1 MPFLNLES
9 SMKQTNDAGPRLSR
23 LHRFISRLRIDQFLS
38 CNSKPACKNSL
49 WMRLQSFSGWIE
61 HLYSFIPSDAPHG
74 LFFLP
79 THDLSGSDQ
88 VDEGLEMIVPDIF
101 FAFPIQHS
109 KPQLSHRNNQ
119 PQVKQYHYR
128 RFSYN
133 GGTTGY
139 MMMGQWPWGR
149 STSVITLKLEALA
162 FSIFL
167 LQSTSVAIQRGNT
180 VAAVV
185 LSVRQFFHTLLSFLF
200 VFRLL
205 AIVF

>member
-1 MPFLNLES
+1 MIVLQEES
-9 SMKQTNDAGPRLSR
+9 SRPLYVLGWN
-23 LHRFISRLRIDQFLS
+23 S
-38 CNSKPACKNSL
+38 CKAACKV
-49 WMRLQSFSGWIE
+49 GIG
-61 HLYSFIPSDAPHG
+61 PAPHG

-139 MMMGQWPWGR
+139 MMMGQWP
-149 STSVITLKLEALA
+149 
-162 FSIFL
+162 
-167 LQSTSVAIQRGNT
+167 
-180 VAAVV
+180 
-185 LSVRQFFHTLLSFLF
+185 
-200 VFRLL
+200 
-205 AIVF
+205 